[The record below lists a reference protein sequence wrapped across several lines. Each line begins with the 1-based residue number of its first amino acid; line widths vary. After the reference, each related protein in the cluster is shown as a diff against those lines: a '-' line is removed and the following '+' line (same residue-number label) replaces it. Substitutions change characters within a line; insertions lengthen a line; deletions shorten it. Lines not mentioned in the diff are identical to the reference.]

1 LLNLAFVLSFY
12 NHLKGIYVIF
22 QLCNNGGLIWPESV
36 IYVERK
42 LNTGI
47 ISAIQNNIPDEHGY
61 QIFKKQPLP
70 LMATQRHLIF
80 VPDVFALN
88 VN

>member
-1 LLNLAFVLSFY
+1 MLSFY
-12 NHLKGIYVIF
+12 NHLKGIYVIY
-22 QLCNNGGLIWPESV
+22 QLRNNGGITWPESV

-47 ISAIQNNIPDEHGY
+47 ISAIPNNIPDEHGY
-61 QIFKKQPLP
+61 QIFKKPPLT
-70 LMATQRHLIF
+70 LTEIQRRSIY
-80 VPDVFALN
+80 VQDVFAQN